1 MKILIHEGNAT
12 MSEQSEPMANEQIL
26 NDSWKRRRWWLW
38 AGMMVLVL
46 VPTAAGF
53 GLAREQLMA
62 AFPGAN
68 ARSVSVQV
76 AAARRG
82 DLNIYLNEPGIVT
95 PLKTVV
101 VRARIDGELVDVHFK
116 EGQTLKAG
124 DLLAE
129 LDPRPFQVQLAQ
141 AEAQLARD
149 HASFVHA
156 QAQLARYKELF
167 QQNVIARQDLDYQ
180 QLLAGT
186 YAGVVKNDQAMVD
199 SARLNL
205 RYCRITSPIDGRIGL
220 RTVEPGNIVHPV
232 DTQGLM
238 VITQLQPVAVII
250 SVPEDDLPR
259 VMKAIKAGSRL
270 PVDAYDRGFKN
281 QIASGTLLT
290 LDDEIDQATRTV
302 KLKASFPNED
312 SALLPNQSVNTRLL
326 VDTIHDAVLIPARGV
341 HRNSQGTFVYVV
353 KPDQTLEMRSVTVG
367 ATQGDTSAIS
377 SGLNPGEL
385 VVVNGIEKLHQ
396 GTRVSAELAED
407 SRYSRVRHIPIGIP

>member
-1 MKILIHEGNAT
+1 
-12 MSEQSEPMANEQIL
+12 MANEQIL
-26 NDSWKRRRWWLW
+26 NDSWKRRRWWFW
-38 AGMMVLVL
+38 AGMMVLLPVL
-46 VPTAAGF
+46 TAAGF
-53 GLAREQLMA
+53 GRAREQLIA

-68 ARSVSVQV
+68 ARSVSVKV

-82 DLNIYLNEPGIVT
+82 DLNIYLNEPGTVT

-101 VRARIDGELVDVHFK
+101 VRARVDGELVDVHFK

-129 LDPRPFQVQLAQ
+129 LDTRPFQVQLAQ

-156 QAQLARYKELF
+156 QSQLARYKELF

-180 QLLAGT
+180 ELLAGT

-205 RYCRITSPIDGRIGL
+205 VYCRITSPIDGRIGMRL
-220 RTVEPGNIVHPV
+220 VDPGNIVHAI

-250 SVPEDDLPR
+250 SVPEDDVPR
-259 VMKAIKAGSRL
+259 VMKAMKAGARL
-270 PVDAYDRGFKN
+270 PVDAYDLGFKN
-281 QIASGTLLT
+281 QLASGTLLT
-290 LDDEIDQATRTV
+290 LDDEIDQTTRTV

-312 SALLPNQSVNTRLL
+312 TALLPNQSINTRLL
-326 VDTIHDAVLIPARGV
+326 VDRMHDAVLIPALGV
-341 HRNSQGTFVYVV
+341 HRNTEGTFVYVV
-353 KPDQTLEMRSVTVG
+353 KPDQTLATRSVTVA

-377 SGLNPGEL
+377 QGLNPGEL
-385 VVVNGIEKLHQ
+385 VVLDGTEKLHQ
-396 GTRVSAELAED
+396 GTRVSMRLAED
-407 SRYSRVRHIPIGIP
+407 SPYRRIRDIPVGIP